1 MKEEQGGGQ
10 PLICNPSSA
19 ASDRER
25 EGEGEEQNRVGDR
38 GREERKKCRAGR
50 KWEIVSPRTSIM
62 FFLSLAPDRD
72 RSPQRMINWTGN
84 SEGKEGGDANKKEP
98 D

>member
-1 MKEEQGGGQ
+1 MVFAGCLYRAMKEGKKEEQGGGQ

-25 EGEGEEQNRVGDR
+25 EGEGEEQSRVGDR
-38 GREERKKCRAGR
+38 GREEQKKCGAGR

-62 FFLSLAPDRD
+62 FFLSLAPADRAA
-72 RSPQRMINWTGN
+72 PALL
-84 SEGKEGGDANKKEP
+84 KE
-98 D
+98 